1 MENMQGST
9 NMFASTMNYWTP
21 DNQNAPLPR
30 PLRSKAVMRVSNQYV
45 ENGSYVRLKNLTIG
59 YTLPSEWTKK
69 ITINN
74 LRFFVAAQNLFT
86 ITGYSGMN
94 PEVDIT
100 GWDKG
105 TEKFWSDFYPV
116 VRTWTL
122 GMQFNF

>member
-1 MENMQGST
+1 M
-9 NMFASTMNYWTP
+9 
-21 DNQNAPLPR
+21 
-30 PLRSKAVMRVSNQYV
+30 
-45 ENGSYVRLKNLTIG
+45 
-59 YTLPSEWTKK
+59 YT
-69 ITINN
+69 NN
-74 LRFFVAAQNLFT
+74 LIDRIRIYGTVGNVCT